1 VTGRRSIAVRATAT
15 AAVAVALTAGAACSG
30 SKPSGSAPDAAP
42 VPTTT
47 EASIAGTSIGGPETA
62 PEAASSTPPG
72 APRYAVGTT
81 ERTFV
86 DTSRDRTLHTI
97 IHYPAVGA
105 AGSTG
110 DQPAPG
116 SFPLVLMA
124 HGYQLPAGGYE
135 RLLDSV
141 AAAGFVVAAPAF
153 PHTSAEYGDGQR
165 SDLVNQPADLS
176 FVADEVI
183 ALSAQQPG
191 PLPTIAD
198 PSRIGVM
205 GHSDGG
211 LTAAAWAYGDRFYD
225 PRAAAV
231 VDMAAGIGLL
241 PGPFFGVQSPPLLII
256 HATADGTYPN
266 SVSLFDSAPA
276 GTPTY
281 LLTIEGG
288 SHLGPYMYDT
298 PVPEVTQVV
307 VDFLD
312 AHLLGDD
319 AALERLR
326 ADGDHPGVTS
336 IRER

>member
-1 VTGRRSIAVRATAT
+1 MVVALALT
-15 AAVAVALTAGAACSG
+15 AAVGCSG
-30 SKPSGSAPDAAP
+30 SGPAGSSAPPEAGAESAGTEVSATVAAP
-42 VPTTT
+42 ATT
-47 EASIAGTSIGGPETA
+47 A
-62 PEAASSTPPG
+62 PPG
-72 APRYAVGTT
+72 APRYAVGVT
-81 ERTFV
+81 ERVFV
-86 DTSRDRTLHTI
+86 DEARQRTIHTFF
-97 IHYPAVGA
+97 HYPAVGTAGA
-105 AGSTG
+105 AGE
-110 DQPAPG
+110 QPAPG
-116 SFPLVLMA
+116 AFPLVLMA

-135 RLLDSV
+135 RLLHEV

-176 FVADEVI
+176 FVADEVT
-183 ALSAQQPG
+183 ALAASTANG
-191 PLPTIAD
+191 LPAIDD

-211 LTAAAWAYGDRFYD
+211 LTAAAWAYGDRFHD

-241 PGPFFGVQSPPLLII
+241 PGPFFGAQAPPLLVV

-266 SVSLFDSAPA
+266 SVSLFDSAPD

-281 LLTIEGG
+281 LLTVEGG

-307 VDFLD
+307 VDFLE
-312 AHLLGDD
+312 AYLLGDD
-319 AALERLR
+319 AALDRLR
-326 ADGDHPGVTS
+326 ADGDHPGTTS